1 MKNKGLSKHNFITKS
16 WAIVKKFI
24 QELIK
29 SELPD
34 PLEFLYDIADNKH
47 KIQVVE
53 EIIADSI
60 KSMFQ
65 VVESDC
71 DEDTYLRVKKAIDNF
86 KNTIIDFIK
95 SQVNVTWEEINY
107 NLYNEIQG
115 IENLDYDKKL
125 NIIQYGSN
133 CLEKIKQFA
142 DEQSLSEKIT
152 FNNSLSN
159 INKVSTQRYFEYSKT
174 YVEQL
179 KDKTIY
185 VPNIYKQF
193 LKKIKEVR
201 FLIIEGPA
209 GIGKT
214 TLSEWIILQLCIDK
228 PNIVILNTTFEN
240 LETIIDQMRKVISID
255 TPVIIY
261 LNDFFG
267 SNFLAVDPS
276 KANELLKK
284 LEINVK
290 TFQNLFVLVTS
301 RDNVE
306 KMAMESIKKDDLKIL
321 QNYTHELS
329 TKSFSDEEKIQFMVE
344 NSKSKFTIQD
354 LKPSNILDTFL
365 LKGKFIPEVDIIIK
379 RFNPRLIL
387 RALDTIEGG
396 ESKDEKINILTKSL
410 LNPIDLYMEELELLS
425 EEAKILLFNLF
436 FIIPYKTFK
445 SIDRKKFILSLN
457 KIELKKDINNIL
469 LELKQWIDVS
479 NEIKFKDPGI
489 LDFLAK
495 YLDSPD
501 INSQMAISKIET
513 GYYYFRQLYNIKK
526 SEGCIDQLFR
536 EKFEDEGEFSGN
548 KLLYLINQ
556 DKELDVKIFSELI
569 KSTKSSFYVFE
580 TIESKNNIVEPRLAS
595 FEELIEKSL
604 TVPNHTEV
612 FEFLFLEKD
621 MNWSSRVED
630 FYEFEEII
638 IIFNAYLSRDYKGE
652 ATDFIENFQDSLHYF
667 LECYVKSTQNEIDSE
682 FSYYLPLEEVEE
694 EMFDSL
700 NYENK
705 KFYFRK
711 FADKVRPR
719 VQDMVNQEL
728 EKKPLSDFLLKHDF
742 NFDAV
747 IEQLV
752 TRLEEEGV
760 LYLYQV
766 QPENMADIKSF
777 SFDYYETGIETEV
790 VGRYEIVYD

>member
-1 MKNKGLSKHNFITKS
+1 MLFDVLKDNIPLGLGNAVDYFQDEYNKQLIKQQLEQSISSVIRVVESEYDQIVYEKVKESINQFMLDIIEFIDSTDAPTLDTIQSNFI
-16 WAIVKKFI
+16 KKIESIDNLI
-24 QELIK
+24 QEDSSDIIEYGKQTIDYIK
-29 SELPD
+29 TFSGDQKLSD
-34 PLEFLYDIADNKH
+34 KIAQSNF
-47 KIQVVE
+47 V
-53 EIIADSI
+53 DSI
-60 KSMFQ
+60 KNNEVNAYQ
-65 VVESDC
+65 QESKC
-71 DEDTYLRVKKAIDNF
+71 YIESIREKKIF
-86 KNTIIDFIK
+86 VPE
-95 SQVNVTWEEINY
+95 S
-107 NLYNEIQG
+107 YNEFFSELK
-115 IENLDYDKKL
+115 EN
-125 NIIQYGSN
+125 
-133 CLEKIKQFA
+133 
-142 DEQSLSEKIT
+142 
-152 FNNSLSN
+152 
-159 INKVSTQRYFEYSKT
+159 
-174 YVEQL
+174 
-179 KDKTIY
+179 
-185 VPNIYKQF
+185 
-193 LKKIKEVR
+193 R
-201 FLIIEGPA
+201 FLIIEGSA

-228 PNIVILNTTFEN
+228 PNLVILNTTFEN
-240 LETIIDQMRKVISID
+240 IETIIDQMRKVISID

-329 TKSFSDEEKIQFMVE
+329 TKSFSDEEKLQFMVE

-354 LKPSNILDTFL
+354 FKPSNILDTFL

-387 RALDTIEGG
+387 RTLDTIEGG

-410 LNPIDLYMEELELLS
+410 LNPIDLYTEELELLS

-436 FIIPYKTFK
+436 FIIPYTTFK

-469 LELKQWIDVS
+469 LELKQWIDAS
-479 NEIKFKDPGI
+479 NEIKFRDPGI

-536 EKFEDEGEFSGN
+536 DKFEDEGEFSGN
-548 KLLYLINQ
+548 KLWYLINQ
-556 DKELDVKIFSELI
+556 NKELDVKIFSELI
-569 KSTKSSFYVFE
+569 KSIKSSFYVFE
-580 TIESKNNIVEPRLAS
+580 TIKSKNNIVEPRLVS

-638 IIFNAYLSRDYKGE
+638 IIFNAYLSRDYEGE
-652 ATDFIENFQDSLHYF
+652 ATDFIEIFQDSLHYF

-682 FSYYLPLEEVEE
+682 FSYYLSLEEVEE

-700 NYENK
+700 NHENK

-752 TRLEEEGV
+752 TRMEEEGV

-777 SFDYYETGIETEV
+777 SFDYYETGIETKV